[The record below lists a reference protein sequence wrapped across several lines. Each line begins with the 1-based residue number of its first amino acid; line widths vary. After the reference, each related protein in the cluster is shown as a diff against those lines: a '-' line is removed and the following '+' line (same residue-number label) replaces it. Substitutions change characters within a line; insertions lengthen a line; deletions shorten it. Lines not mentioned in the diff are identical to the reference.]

1 MDFELTEEQ
10 QLALDS
16 WRGFLERDIRPLTDE
31 CLDRLIPKE
40 AALRLLQMGA
50 QYGMC
55 CAGVPEADG
64 GLGLDILTSG
74 LISEEL
80 ARVSPDLAGIG
91 FVSEG
96 VSLKLARGGTAEL
109 KARYLPGLLSGEL
122 IGSSAV
128 SEPDAGSDVRAIKTR
143 AVRDGDNYRITGEK
157 LWTSNITISDLVII
171 LARTDEDEFTIFL
184 VDREEH
190 GYESREIPKLGLDG
204 WSLGQVILDD
214 VVVPAGNAIGGIG
227 GGLAETMRGFE
238 RARCFISTLALGI
251 SRAALDDAIA
261 YAQQRTSFGKLIGSH
276 QLIQALI
283 AEMATEL
290 DAARLLVYRG
300 LKLLNHGRPFPVE
313 AGMCK
318 SFATEAATRITS
330 KAIQVHGA
338 FGISKEF
345 AVERHFRNARLLTIP
360 DGTTEI
366 NKLIIARNLLGLNAF
381 GN

>member
-1 MDFELTEEQ
+1 
-10 QLALDS
+10 
-16 WRGFLERDIRPLTDE
+16 
-31 CLDRLIPKE
+31 
-40 AALRLLQMGA
+40 MGA
-50 QYGMC
+50 EYGMC

-80 ARVSPDLAGIG
+80 ARISPDLAGIG

-96 VSLKLARGGTAEL
+96 VSLKLAMGGEPEL

-128 SEPDAGSDVRAIKTR
+128 SEPDAGTHVRGMKTR
-143 AVRDGDNYRITGEK
+143 AVRDGENWLITGEK
-157 LWTSNITISDLVII
+157 MWTSNIAISDLVIV
-171 LARTDEDEFTIFL
+171 LARTDEDAFTVFL

-190 GYESREIPKLGLDG
+190 GYETREIPRLGLDG
-204 WSLGQVILDD
+204 WSLGQVVLDD

-227 GGLAETMRGFE
+227 GGLRITMRGFE
-238 RARCFISTLALGI
+238 RARCFISTVALGI
-251 SRAALDDAIA
+251 SRAALDEAIA
-261 YAQQRTSFGKLIGSH
+261 YAQQRPSFGKLIGSH
-276 QLIQALI
+276 QLIQAMI
-283 AEMATEL
+283 AEMATDL

-300 LKLLNHGRPFPVE
+300 LKLLNQGRPFPIE
-313 AGMCK
+313 AGMAK

-366 NKLIIARNLLGLNAF
+366 NQLIIARHLLGLSAF
-381 GN
+381 GDEG